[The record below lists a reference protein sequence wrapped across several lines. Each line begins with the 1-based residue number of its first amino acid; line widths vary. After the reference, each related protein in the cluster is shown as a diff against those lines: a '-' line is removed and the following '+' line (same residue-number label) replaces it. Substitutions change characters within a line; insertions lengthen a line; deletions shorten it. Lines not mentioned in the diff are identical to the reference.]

1 MLCSFHNERH
11 KRKKLKYKE
20 NLPVKEQRITGKRI
34 NNKKGYIKADQL
46 YYFDKSKIVT
56 KFPPNFFTNL
66 TPYIPTSNEKKHDK
80 PFKWS
85 KNVLNGKAKIKLVSL
100 SK

>member
-46 YYFDKSKIVT
+46 YYFDKSKIEYKLLAHMDEKLLNELINLVIDLQT
-56 KFPPNFFTNL
+56 QGLLKPIITN
-66 TPYIPTSNEKKHDK
+66 IEKE
-80 PFKWS
+80 
-85 KNVLNGKAKIKLVSL
+85 KITN
-100 SK
+100 